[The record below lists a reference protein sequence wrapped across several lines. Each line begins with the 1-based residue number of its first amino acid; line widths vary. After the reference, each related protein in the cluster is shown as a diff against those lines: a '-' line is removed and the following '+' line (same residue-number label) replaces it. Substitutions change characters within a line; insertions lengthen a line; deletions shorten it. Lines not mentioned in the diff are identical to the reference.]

1 MLIVDVI
8 READNEHE
16 IYFLLTAYVEA
27 VRYCDPLHHLPEI
40 VRELP
45 FNGVEDVN
53 VRAESLRAILES
65 SEAPD
70 DKIRLVLAE
79 ALGIFAVARHRLETL
94 REEYQ
99 SALLDAA

>member
-27 VRYCDPLHHLPEI
+27 VRHCDPLHHLPEI

-45 FNGVEDVN
+45 FNGVKDVS

-65 SEAPD
+65 PETLD

-79 ALGIFAVARHRLETL
+79 ALGIFAVARHRLEML
-94 REEYQ
+94 REEELRP
-99 SALLDAA
+99 LLEAA